1 MFPLALIAIC
11 PLFGSL
17 PDHPSGSPSEP
28 PARAAAPP
36 ASPSLRLT
44 KGMVEVD
51 LAGRNMVRVDV
62 LDLEGRFVQE
72 LPISQRVGD
81 LARYVL
87 PQAAKE
93 GRLVVRVRDRE

>member
-1 MFPLALIAIC
+1 MLLLALLALC
-11 PLFGSL
+11 PLSGSL
-17 PDHPSGSPSEP
+17 PEHPAGPPSEP
-28 PARAAAPP
+28 PARIAAPS

-51 LAGRNMVRVDV
+51 LTGRNPVRVDV

-72 LPISQRVGD
+72 LPISERVGD